1 MRRLR
6 GCRVASVRPCSF
18 ASDPAGCGLGEPIC
32 NIFADVTKFPL
43 SVAMLTQVCGHSLQI
58 LPRKLT
64 QIIHLQTLFYVT
76 YKNLTKMKN

>member
-1 MRRLR
+1 MSATRR
-6 GCRVASVRPCSF
+6 
-18 ASDPAGCGLGEPIC
+18 
-32 NIFADVTKFPL
+32 L